1 MIHEQD
7 SGHEK
12 IVLLTINLSHEVI
25 TPLDRF
31 LVSRISSKIKKLG
44 IGEVECTGSGGG
56 AIDLEIIVNPT
67 IDARQHLSDL
77 MTRHFPK
84 VSYEL
89 DDSDLTE

>member
-1 MIHEQD
+1 MIHEKD
-7 SGHEK
+7 TGDEK
-12 IVLLTINLSHEVI
+12 IVLLTINLSHEFVS
-25 TPLDRF
+25 PLDHL
-31 LVSRISSKIKKLG
+31 LVFRISSKIKKLG

-56 AIDLEIIVNPT
+56 AIDLEIRVNPT
-67 IDARQHLSDL
+67 IVARQHLSDL